1 MYELENESNTAQYK
15 YKVFKEYSM
24 SFVEL
29 NCSLCKFDLRQSKHS
44 TGQKTVEVV
53 GRQTLGT

>member
-1 MYELENESNTAQYK
+1 
-15 YKVFKEYSM
+15 M

-29 NCSLCKFDLRQSKHS
+29 KCSLCKFDLRQSKHS

-53 GRQTLGT
+53 VEADSWDMSEG

>member
-1 MYELENESNTAQYK
+1 
-15 YKVFKEYSM
+15 M

-53 GRQTLGT
+53 VEAGKADSWDMSEG